1 MSLPCILLLW
11 CIADQGWNLTC
22 GNLSA
27 HTVMHTGYTGTMFCA
42 DPDRRLITVLMTN
55 RVYPSDAPGYLPV
68 QTARREFND
77 AVLSLLEYRP
87 EAQKAPLFKQC
98 NATYGS
104 NLMMNETI
112 CNVRRFACLFC
123 LFVLVVDY
131 LLSSP

>member
-1 MSLPCILLLW
+1 
-11 CIADQGWNLTC
+11 
-22 GNLSA
+22 
-27 HTVMHTGYTGTMFCA
+27 MHTGYTGTMFCA

-112 CNVRRFACLFC
+112 CNVWHFWTFC
-123 LFVLVVDY
+123 CFIFWFMSLY
-131 LLSSP
+131 LCASFQSGFLAHPDSPFLGRHGVRLGNPRTP